1 LNLTVIPPLTGV
13 NRGNN
18 QSTVSSSG
26 IPENKNPGSGFA
38 AGI

>member
-1 LNLTVIPPLTGV
+1 MVIPPLTGV

-18 QSTVSSSG
+18 QSPVSSSS
-26 IPENKNPGSGFA
+26 ITENKDPGSGFA